1 MQESA
6 RDGTSVYL
14 RAWGGWLHQS
24 LKITEGP
31 GPGLGHAAWRTDGT
45 QDELDDAATVIQRSG
60 LEGRWIDGDVGH
72 GRAFQFWL
80 PGGHLAELVWDS
92 ELYVTPPE
100 LRSSFLNRPQRQ
112 VTHGAP
118 VRRIDHLTTATARL
132 AEDISVF
139 RDGLGF
145 RFMEGTLGPGDNL
158 FFATLTSGPQNHD
171 LAMIAER
178 GGTPVQAW
186 SHQSPLLLLQHPRGS
201 TTRSRCSLREH
212 GFKLEAGPLKHG
224 IGELFFAYVFEPGG
238 TLIELQTGGYWNFMP
253 DWETIYWPNNGV
265 DGANT
270 AWHVNQFG
278 MFRQSPTPQGIERLP
293 ESSAPTQQFTA
304 KDREAELV
312 SSTGSHARRARRSP
326 SGKLGRIRGQA
337 DVPHAGLFR
346 AERRT
351 TERAGRRTI

>member
-1 MQESA
+1 MSYKLVSQLHHVELFSAKPDETVSFFKDVLGMQESA

-14 RAWGGWLHQS
+14 RAWGEWFHHS
-24 LKITEGP
+24 LKITEASR
-31 GPGLGHAAWRTDGT
+31 PGLGHAAWRTDGPR
-45 QDELDDAATVIQRSG
+45 ELDDAAKLIEESG

-80 PGGHLAELVWDS
+80 PGGHLAELVWES
-92 ELYVTPPE
+92 ELYVAPPE
-100 LRSSFLNRPQRQ
+100 LKSSYPNRPQRQ

-118 VRRIDHLTTATARL
+118 VRRIDHLTTATAKL
-132 AEDISVF
+132 PEDIATF
-139 RDGLGF
+139 RDVLGF

-178 GGTPVQAW
+178 PSDPSVKPGRMNHLCYYYDTRED
-186 SHQSPLLLLQHPRGS
+186 LLRALDVLS
-201 TTRSRCSLREH
+201 EH

-238 TLIELQTGGYWNFMP
+238 TLIELQAGGYWNFMP
-253 DWETIYWPNNGV
+253 DWDTIYWPTNGI

-278 MFRQSPTPQGIERLP
+278 MFRQSPTPDGIERLP

-304 KDREAELV
+304 QDREAQLV
-312 SSTGSHARRARRSP
+312 S
-326 SGKLGRIRGQA
+326 
-337 DVPHAGLFR
+337 
-346 AERRT
+346 
-351 TERAGRRTI
+351 